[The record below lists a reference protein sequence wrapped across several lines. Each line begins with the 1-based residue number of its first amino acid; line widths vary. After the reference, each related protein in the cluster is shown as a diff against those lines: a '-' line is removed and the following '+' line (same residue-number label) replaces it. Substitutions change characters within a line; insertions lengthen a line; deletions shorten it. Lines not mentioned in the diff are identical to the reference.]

1 MIHKIQYLRTLPVAG
16 MGATTGWTDKDLS
29 PDPIDP
35 NIPPDPFPPFVDP
48 DIPPEDPRPAPP
60 VTYSGPNFALRTWD
74 TYFDGIINSFYLAFR
89 DNGVNTVECLL
100 SDENSAGITI
110 DASAMKV
117 TKIIPS
123 LTWPSYIEQASG
135 ISQINN
141 YLNTSIANAK
151 QKISDI
157 RTTNNKIVNDNRIA
171 AQKIQDEKDLQA
183 LKDQEA
189 LNAKIEK
196 DRLDVIKNELFK
208 LGETISMLDAQNPLT
223 IGRKLVNG
231 LEYISNKKDVHTRD
245 EAGNIIVT
253 KQ

>member
-1 MIHKIQYLRTLPVAG
+1 MIHKIQYLRTLPAAG
-16 MGATTGWTDKDLS
+16 MGAIPNWEDPNSS
-29 PDPIDP
+29 PDPDDP
-35 NIPPDPFPPFVDP
+35 NFPPIPIPPYDEDFPP
-48 DIPPEDPRPAPP
+48 PRPPAP

-89 DNGVNTVECLL
+89 DNGVNTVECLM
-100 SDENSAGITI
+100 SDENSASITI

-123 LTWPSYIEQASG
+123 LTWPSDAIRLSG

-141 YLNTSIANAK
+141 YLNISIANANR
-151 QKISDI
+151 KISDI

-171 AQKIQDEKDLQA
+171 AQKIIDDKIKQDKLDLDA
-183 LKDQEA
+183 K
-189 LNAKIEK
+189 NAKIES
-196 DRLDVIKNELFK
+196 DRLVAMKNELFK
-208 LGETISMLDAQNPLT
+208 LGETISILDAQNPLT

-253 KQ
+253 KE